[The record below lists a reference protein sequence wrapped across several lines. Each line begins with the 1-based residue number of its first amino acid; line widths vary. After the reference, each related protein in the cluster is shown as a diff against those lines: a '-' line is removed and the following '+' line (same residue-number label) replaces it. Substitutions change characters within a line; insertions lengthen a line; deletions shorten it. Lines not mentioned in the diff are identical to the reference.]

1 MRNTKIALAVL
12 ALVASTA
19 AMAEVQISGRVE
31 AGAQAVSGTGSN
43 NSNTFAGYNLAGSEL
58 RVTGSEELEGG
69 LKASFYL
76 ASGFDLAAGRLNDG
90 GEATQ
95 SATLT
100 GTSAGAV
107 TNTSL
112 FNRGAYVSLAGAFG
126 TVSLGRQY
134 TPTTLVYGTG
144 DPNAGN
150 SNHVLHMV
158 RTGMAANFWADR
170 AITYTSPSV
179 AGLTGSVQYGT
190 GDMTNSA
197 ATTGKTGSDLGYSVT
212 YNAGDVNVGAAQFK
226 NGCNSGT
233 QDGYCWTSSVYGANY
248 TMGDLTLG
256 AGGTSTKAPIGPFSG
271 RFSNGVDMRAV
282 HTGAAGASSGYFAGV
297 SYKLGATALGVSY
310 YTNKEKL
317 DVKSS
322 SLWAFSARHGL
333 SKNTTLFAQY
343 NIAGK
348 QTDNS
353 GYASNYNGL
362 AADSVKGSSAF
373 FTGLLVNF

>member
-31 AGAQAVSGTGSN
+31 AGVQSVSGTGSN
-43 NSNTFAGYNLAGSEL
+43 NANTFAGYNLAGSEL
-58 RVTGSEELEGG
+58 RITGSEELEGG

-76 ASGFDLAAGRLNDG
+76 ASGFDLAAGRINDG
-90 GEATQ
+90 GETAVSSTA
-95 SATLT
+95 SN
-100 GTSAGAV
+100 GALS
-107 TNTSL
+107 NASL

-170 AITYTSPSV
+170 AITYTSPSIN
-179 AGLTGSVQYGT
+179 GFTGSIQYGA
-190 GDMTNSA
+190 GDMSNSA
-197 ATTGKTGSDLGYSVT
+197 TTTGKAGTDLGYSVT
-212 YNAGDVNVGAAQFK
+212 YNAGDVNVAAAQFK

-233 QDGYCWTSSVYGANY
+233 QDGYCWTSTVFGANY
-248 TMGDLTLG
+248 TMGDITFG
-256 AGGTSTKAPIGPFSG
+256 AGGTNTNAPTGAFGG
-271 RFSNGVDMRAV
+271 RFSSGFDMRAV
-282 HTGAAGASSGYFAGV
+282 HTGAAGASKGYFGGV
-297 SYKLGATALGVSY
+297 SYKLGATALGVTY

-317 DVKSS
+317 DVDSAN
-322 SLWAFSARHGL
+322 LWAFSARHSL

-343 NIAGK
+343 NMAGK
-348 QTDNS
+348 QRDGS
-353 GYASNYNGL
+353 GYGSNYNGL
-362 AADSVKGSSAF
+362 AADATKGSSAF